1 MAVVQ
6 MKPRSE
12 AGGHGQWAGV
22 GIGLCYMPGR
32 QVWPEHEVAM
42 MNLAVPVGMKRAVLA
57 CTING
62 ICKAR
67 TLILRAAIEH
77 NLEYVLFVD
86 DDVVPPAVALCNLFY
101 TMQQNPDCGAVSA
114 VQVSK
119 ETPPQPLVWVR
130 ENAGPHWKW
139 KLGDVFPVYYA
150 PAGCLLVRMATVR
163 QIPEPWFQVG
173 QDSGGHYGE
182 DFYFCRKLADA
193 GFPVLMD
200 GGIVCSHLGAD
211 GTVYDLPPDSYPL
224 KDVGM
229 SRDHAIG
236 GKAQ

>member
-1 MAVVQ
+1 MAVVS

-12 AGGHGQWAGV
+12 AGGNGNWSGV

-42 MNLAVPVGMKRAVLA
+42 MSLATPIGMKRAILA

-67 TLILRAAIEH
+67 TLIIRAALE
-77 NLEYVLFVD
+77 NKLEYVLFVD
-86 DDVVPPAVALCNLFY
+86 DDVVPPASALCNLFY
-101 TMQQNPDCGAVSA
+101 TMQQNPGCGAVSA

-119 ETPPQPLVWVR
+119 ENPPQPLVWLR
-130 ENAGPHWKW
+130 ESAGPHWNW

-150 PAGCLLVRMATVR
+150 PAGCLLVRMDAVR
-163 QIPEPWFQVG
+163 RLPEPWFLLG
-173 QDSGGHYGE
+173 QQDGGAFGE
-182 DFYFCRKLADA
+182 DYYFCRKLIDA

-200 GGIVCSHLGAD
+200 GGIVCSHIAAD
-211 GTVYDLPPDSYPL
+211 GAIYDLPPDSFPL
-224 KDVGM
+224 KGVEFT
-229 SRDHAIG
+229 RDSAIG
-236 GKAQ
+236 T